1 MTLVSINPSTGER
14 IKEYLKWSDDDV
26 SEVIGQV
33 HDVWLDW
40 RGTSFSER
48 GRLMSALANS
58 LRQKKEDLART
69 ITMEM
74 GKPIHEARAEI
85 DKCALACDYF
95 GEHAETF
102 LHIERI
108 GSDAGKSYV
117 RFDPLGIILAI
128 MPWNFPFWQVFRFA
142 VPALMAGNAVV
153 LKHASNT
160 TWNALT
166 IEELVAQAGFP
177 KNLFRTL
184 LIGSEAIPKVIDDR
198 RIAAITLTGSLAAGK
213 AVARMAGEALKKTVL
228 ELGGSDPFIV
238 LADAD
243 LELAATSAV
252 KSRTLNAGQSCIAA
266 KRFILE
272 KPVVQEFLD
281 RFRHRMEALVVGD
294 PLSEQTDVGPLA
306 RLDLRDGLQNQ
317 VDQSLSMG
325 ARALVGGKPL
335 NGPGAFFHPTILVN
349 VEQGM
354 PAYREE
360 LFGPVASVIVAENAE
375 DAVIKANDT
384 DFGLG
389 ASIWTGAPSR
399 AEELAGRLEVG
410 SVFVNGIV
418 KSDPRL
424 PFGGVKQSGYGRELS
439 AYGIKEFVNI
449 KTVWVR

>member
-1 MTLVSINPSTGER
+1 MTLVSTNPTTGET
-14 IKEYLKWSDDDV
+14 IKEYRKWSGDDV
-26 SEVIGQV
+26 SKVVGLV
-33 HDVWLDW
+33 HDAWLDW

-48 GRLMSALANS
+48 GRLMSALATS
-58 LRQKKEDLART
+58 LRQKKEDLARI

-74 GKPIHEARAEI
+74 GKPINEARAEV
-85 DKCALACDYF
+85 DKCALVCDYF

-117 RFDPLGIILAI
+117 RFDPLGIVLAI

-142 VPALMAGNAVV
+142 APALMAGNAVV

-160 TWNALT
+160 TGCALT
-166 IEELVAQAGFP
+166 IEELFVQAEFP
-177 KNLFRTL
+177 ENLFRTL
-184 LIGSEAIPKVIDDR
+184 LIGSETIPKVIDDR

-213 AVARMAGEALKKTVL
+213 AVAGMAGEALKKTVL

-243 LELAATSAV
+243 LELAAKSAV
-252 KSRTLNAGQSCIAA
+252 KSRTLNSGQSCIAA

-272 KPVVQEFLD
+272 KPIKQEFLD
-281 RFRHRMEALVVGD
+281 RFKHRMEALVVGD
-294 PLSEQTDVGPLA
+294 PLSDLTDVGPLA
-306 RLDLRDGLQNQ
+306 RLDLRDGLQKQ
-317 VDQSLSMG
+317 VDQSLTMG
-325 ARALVGGKPL
+325 ARALVGGDPL
-335 NGPGAFFHPTILVN
+335 DGPGAFFHPTILVN
-349 VEQGM
+349 VKQGM

-360 LFGPVASVIVAENAE
+360 LFGPVASVLVAENAE
-375 DAVIKANDT
+375 DAVNKANDT

-389 ASIWTGAPSR
+389 ASIWTGDTSR
-399 AEELAGRLEVG
+399 AEELAGRVEAG

-424 PFGGVKQSGYGRELS
+424 PFGGVKQSGFGRELS